1 MFTPQ
6 EVREQSES
14 FEKAVFGGYSVSAVD
29 DFVGSLA
36 EDYAALYKENAVLK
50 SKMKVLVERLEEY
63 RKQEDSLNKVML
75 SAQQSADELVQDAER
90 KCAKMLSD
98 TEASLRERNVDLKR
112 ELAAEAE
119 RVSRAKKTAAAFIAE
134 MENQVHQSL
143 SQLERIRQMTIVP
156 KASAKTAKQPAPQ
169 KTEPA
174 PEPKPKPKPAPQ
186 KPEPKPELET
196 PEKLDPSEITRQI
209 ELNLSKILEG
219 DGAAKTP
226 AEDVSGDTMVMKPL
240 G

>member
-29 DFVGSLA
+29 DFVGALT

-75 SAQQSADELVQDAER
+75 SAQQSADELVQEAER

-119 RVSRAKKTAAAFIAE
+119 RVSRAKKVAATFVEE
-134 MENQVHQSL
+134 MENQMHQSL

-156 KASAKTAKQPAPQ
+156 KAASKAAKPS
-169 KTEPA
+169 
-174 PEPKPKPKPAPQ
+174 EPKEAPKPAPAPKQ
-186 KPEPKPELET
+186 PEP
-196 PEKLDPSEITRQI
+196 EKADPSEITRQI
-209 ELNLSKILEG
+209 EMNLSKIL
-219 DGAAKTP
+219 DGSGEKAAP
-226 AEDVSGDTMVMKPL
+226 ADDVSGDTMVMKPL

>member
-14 FEKAVFGGYSVSAVD
+14 FEKAVFGGYSVASVD
-29 DFVGSLA
+29 DFIGPLA

-63 RKQEDSLNKVML
+63 RKQEESLNKAIVA
-75 SAQQSADELVQDAER
+75 AQKTADDMVQETER

-119 RVSRAKKTAAAFIAE
+119 RVSRAKKTAAAFIEE

-143 SQLERIRQMTIVP
+143 SHLEKIRQMTIVP
-156 KASAKTAKQPAPQ
+156 KAAKTAQPQTAKQN
-169 KTEPA
+169 EP
-174 PEPKPKPKPAPQ
+174 
-186 KPEPKPELET
+186 KPEPKPQE
-196 PEKLDPSEITRQI
+196 PKKADPSEITRQI

-219 DGAAKTP
+219 DGNAAHSTADP
-226 AEDVSGDTMVMKPL
+226 SGDTMVMKPL

>member
-14 FEKAVFGGYSVSAVD
+14 FEKAVFGGYSVASVD
-29 DFVGSLA
+29 DFIGPLA

-63 RKQEDSLNKVML
+63 RKQEESLNKAIVA
-75 SAQQSADELVQDAER
+75 AQKTADDMVQETER

-119 RVSRAKKTAAAFIAE
+119 RVSRAKKTAAAFIEE

-143 SQLERIRQMTIVP
+143 SHLEKIRQMTIVP
-156 KASAKTAKQPAPQ
+156 KAAKTAQPQAAKQNGP
-169 KTEPA
+169 EPM
-174 PEPKPKPKPAPQ
+174 PEPKPQ
-186 KPEPKPELET
+186 EPK
-196 PEKLDPSEITRQI
+196 KADPSEITRQI

-219 DGAAKTP
+219 DGNAKPSAADPT
-226 AEDVSGDTMVMKPL
+226 GDTMVMKPL

>member
-50 SKMKVLVERLEEY
+50 SKRKVLVERLEEY

-134 MENQVHQSL
+134 MEN
-143 SQLERIRQMTIVP
+143 P
-156 KASAKTAKQPAPQ
+156 
-169 KTEPA
+169 
-174 PEPKPKPKPAPQ
+174 
-186 KPEPKPELET
+186 
-196 PEKLDPSEITRQI
+196 PSTQFACGSMA
-209 ELNLSKILEG
+209 L
-219 DGAAKTP
+219 
-226 AEDVSGDTMVMKPL
+226 
-240 G
+240 

>member
-156 KASAKTAKQPAPQ
+156 KASAKQPV
-169 KTEPA
+169 
-174 PEPKPKPKPAPQ
+174 PQ
-186 KPEPKPELET
+186 KPEPAPKPNPAPQNPEPKPEPVLEPET
-196 PEKLDPSEITRQI
+196 PEKIDPSEITRQI
-209 ELNLSKILEG
+209 ELNLSTILEG
-219 DGAAKTP
+219 DGNAKTP

>member
-156 KASAKTAKQPAPQ
+156 KASAKQPV
-169 KTEPA
+169 
-174 PEPKPKPKPAPQ
+174 PQ
-186 KPEPKPELET
+186 KPEPAPKLNPAPQNPEPKPEPVLEPET
-196 PEKLDPSEITRQI
+196 PEKIDPSEITRQI

-219 DGAAKTP
+219 DGNAKTP

>member
-36 EDYAALYKENAVLK
+36 EDYAVLYKENAVLK

-63 RKQEDSLNKVML
+63 REQEDSLNKVML

-98 TEASLRERNVDLKR
+98 TEASLRERNVDLKAGAGSGGR
-112 ELAAEAE
+112 T
-119 RVSRAKKTAAAFIAE
+119 RVPGQEDCR
-134 MENQVHQSL
+134 SL
-143 SQLERIRQMTIVP
+143 HCGDGKPGTSVPESAGANSADDHCAQGIRQ
-156 KASAKTAKQPAPQ
+156 AACH
-169 KTEPA
+169 
-174 PEPKPKPKPAPQ
+174 
-186 KPEPKPELET
+186 
-196 PEKLDPSEITRQI
+196 SEA
-209 ELNLSKILEG
+209 
-219 DGAAKTP
+219 GACA
-226 AEDVSGDTMVMKPL
+226 
-240 G
+240 

>member
-29 DFVGSLA
+29 DFIAPLA

-50 SKMKVLVERLEEY
+50 SKMKVLVERLEKY
-63 RKQEDSLNKVML
+63 RTQEESLNKAMVA
-75 SAQQSADELVQDAER
+75 AQKTADEMIEETER

-98 TEASLRERNVDLKR
+98 TEGSLRDRNVDLKR

-119 RVSRAKKTAAAFIAE
+119 RVSRARKTAAAFIAE

-156 KASAKTAKQPAPQ
+156 KAAKAAKAAKAEAPRPVEASAKEPEQAK
-169 KTEPA
+169 T
-174 PEPKPKPKPAPQ
+174 
-186 KPEPKPELET
+186 
-196 PEKLDPSEITRQI
+196 DPGEITRQI
-209 ELNLSKILEG
+209 EQNLSRILDPKPEE
-219 DGAAKTP
+219 A
-226 AEDVSGDTMVMKPL
+226 SGDTMVMPPL
-240 G
+240 EHTGKE

>member
-156 KASAKTAKQPAPQ
+156 KASAKQPVPQKPNPAPQ
-169 KTEPA
+169 N
-174 PEPKPKPKPAPQ
+174 
-186 KPEPKPELET
+186 PEPKPEPVLEPET
-196 PEKLDPSEITRQI
+196 PEKIDPSEITRQI

-219 DGAAKTP
+219 DGNAKTP

>member
-98 TEASLRERNVDLKR
+98 TEASLRERNVGAAR

-156 KASAKTAKQPAPQ
+156 KASAKQPVTQKPEPAPKPNPAPQ
-169 KTEPA
+169 N
-174 PEPKPKPKPAPQ
+174 
-186 KPEPKPELET
+186 PEPKPEPET
-196 PEKLDPSEITRQI
+196 PEKIDPSEITRQI

-219 DGAAKTP
+219 DGNAKTP

>member
-29 DFVGSLA
+29 DFVGALA

-75 SAQQSADELVQDAER
+75 AAQQSADELVQDAER

-98 TEASLRERNVDLKR
+98 TEASLRERNLDLKR

-119 RVSRAKKTAAAFIAE
+119 RVSRAKKTAAAFVAE

-156 KASAKTAKQPAPQ
+156 KAASKPVKQPVPQ
-169 KTEPA
+169 KTE
-174 PEPKPKPKPAPQ
+174 EKPAPAEKQ
-186 KPEPKPELET
+186 PEP
-196 PEKLDPSEITRQI
+196 EKADPSAITRQI

-219 DGAAKTP
+219 SEKTEVP
-226 AEDVSGDTMVMKPL
+226 SDDVSGDTMVMKPL

>member
-36 EDYAALYKENAVLK
+36 EDYAALYKENAV
-50 SKMKVLVERLEEY
+50 
-63 RKQEDSLNKVML
+63 VML

-156 KASAKTAKQPAPQ
+156 KASAKQPVTQKPEPAPKPNPAPQ
-169 KTEPA
+169 N
-174 PEPKPKPKPAPQ
+174 
-186 KPEPKPELET
+186 PEPKPEPET
-196 PEKLDPSEITRQI
+196 PEKIDPSEITRQI

-219 DGAAKTP
+219 DGNAKTP

>member
-14 FEKAVFGGYSVSAVD
+14 FEKAVFGGYSVSTVD

-156 KASAKTAKQPAPQ
+156 KASAKQ
-169 KTEPA
+169 
-174 PEPKPKPKPAPQ
+174 PAPQ
-186 KPEPKPELET
+186 KPEPASKPNPAPQNPEPKPEPVLEPET
-196 PEKLDPSEITRQI
+196 PEKIDPSEITRQI

-219 DGAAKTP
+219 DGTAKTP

>member
-36 EDYAALYKENAVLK
+36 EDYAALFKENAVLK

-156 KASAKTAKQPAPQ
+156 KASAKQPV
-169 KTEPA
+169 
-174 PEPKPKPKPAPQ
+174 PQ
-186 KPEPKPELET
+186 KPEPAPKPNPAPQNPEPKPEPVLEPET
-196 PEKLDPSEITRQI
+196 PEKIDPSEITRQI

-219 DGAAKTP
+219 DGNAKTP

>member
-29 DFVGSLA
+29 DFVGALA

-75 SAQQSADELVQDAER
+75 SAQQSADELVQEAER

-119 RVSRAKKTAAAFIAE
+119 RVSRAKKAAATFVEE

-143 SQLERIRQMTIVP
+143 SQLERIRQMTIVTKAAKAAKPTVP
-156 KASAKTAKQPAPQ
+156 K
-169 KTEPA
+169 E
-174 PEPKPKPKPAPQ
+174 EPKPAPAPKQ
-186 KPEPKPELET
+186 PEP
-196 PEKLDPSEITRQI
+196 EKADPGEITRQI
-209 ELNLSKILEG
+209 EMNLSKILDGNG
-219 DGAAKTP
+219 DNTTP
-226 AEDVSGDTMVMKPL
+226 ADDVSGDTMVMKPL

>member
-75 SAQQSADELVQDAER
+75 AAQQSADELVQEAER

-119 RVSRAKKTAAAFIAE
+119 RVSRAKKTAAAFVAE
-134 MENQVHQSL
+134 MENQIHQSL

-156 KASAKTAKQPAPQ
+156 KTTGKAVKQPVS
-169 KTEPA
+169 TE
-174 PEPKPKPKPAPQ
+174 PEPKPKPAPAEKQ
-186 KPEPKPELET
+186 PEP
-196 PEKLDPSEITRQI
+196 EKAGPGEITRQI
-209 ELNLSKILEG
+209 ELNLSKIL
-219 DGAAKTP
+219 DGSANAPAASG
-226 AEDVSGDTMVMKPL
+226 DVSGDTMVMKPL

>member
-90 KCAKMLSD
+90 KCAKMLSE

-156 KASAKTAKQPAPQ
+156 KASAKQPP
-169 KTEPA
+169 
-174 PEPKPKPKPAPQ
+174 
-186 KPEPKPELET
+186 LRSRS
-196 PEKLDPSEITRQI
+196 LRRSR
-209 ELNLSKILEG
+209 ILPPRSRNQSRSLCWSRRPR
-219 DGAAKTP
+219 KRLTP
-226 AEDVSGDTMVMKPL
+226 AKLPVRSS
-240 G
+240 

>member
-156 KASAKTAKQPAPQ
+156 KASAKQPVLQKPEPAPKPNPAPQ
-169 KTEPA
+169 N
-174 PEPKPKPKPAPQ
+174 
-186 KPEPKPELET
+186 PEPKPEPET
-196 PEKLDPSEITRQI
+196 PEKIDPSEITRQI

-219 DGAAKTP
+219 DGNAKTP

>member
-29 DFVGSLA
+29 DFVGALA

-75 SAQQSADELVQDAER
+75 AAQQSADELVQDAER

-98 TEASLRERNVDLKR
+98 TEASLRERNLDLKR

-119 RVSRAKKTAAAFIAE
+119 RVSRAKKTAAAFVAE

-156 KASAKTAKQPAPQ
+156 KAASKPVKQPVPQ
-169 KTEPA
+169 KTEEKPA
-174 PEPKPKPKPAPQ
+174 PEEKQ
-186 KPEPKPELET
+186 PEP
-196 PEKLDPSEITRQI
+196 EKADPSAITRQI

-219 DGAAKTP
+219 SEKTEAP
-226 AEDVSGDTMVMKPL
+226 SDDVSGDTMVMKPL

>member
-156 KASAKTAKQPAPQ
+156 KASAKQPV
-169 KTEPA
+169 
-174 PEPKPKPKPAPQ
+174 PQ
-186 KPEPKPELET
+186 KPEPAPKPNPAPQNSEPKPEPVLEPET
-196 PEKLDPSEITRQI
+196 PEKIDPSEITRQI

-219 DGAAKTP
+219 DGNAKTP

>member
-75 SAQQSADELVQDAER
+75 AAQQSADELVQEAER

-119 RVSRAKKTAAAFIAE
+119 RVSRAKKTAAAFVAE
-134 MENQVHQSL
+134 MENQIHQSL

-156 KASAKTAKQPAPQ
+156 KASGKAAKQPV
-169 KTEPA
+169 PA
-174 PEPKPKPKPAPQ
+174 EPEPKPAPEEKQ
-186 KPEPKPELET
+186 PEP
-196 PEKLDPSEITRQI
+196 EKAGPGEITRQI
-209 ELNLSKILEG
+209 ELNLSKIL
-219 DGAAKTP
+219 DGSANAP
-226 AEDVSGDTMVMKPL
+226 ASSDDVSGDTMVMKPL

>member
-1 MFTPQ
+1 MCTPQ

-156 KASAKTAKQPAPQ
+156 KTSAKQPVPQ
-169 KTEPA
+169 KPEPA
-174 PEPKPKPKPAPQ
+174 PKPNPAPQ
-186 KPEPKPELET
+186 KPEPKPEPVLEPET
-196 PEKLDPSEITRQI
+196 PEKIDPSEITRQI

-219 DGAAKTP
+219 DGTAKTP

>member
-50 SKMKVLVERLEEY
+50 SKMTVLVERLEEY

-156 KASAKTAKQPAPQ
+156 KASAKQPV
-169 KTEPA
+169 
-174 PEPKPKPKPAPQ
+174 PQ
-186 KPEPKPELET
+186 KPEPAPKPNPAPQNPEPKPEPVLEPET
-196 PEKLDPSEITRQI
+196 PEKIDPSEITRQI

-219 DGAAKTP
+219 DGNAKTP

>member
-156 KASAKTAKQPAPQ
+156 KASAKQT
-169 KTEPA
+169 
-174 PEPKPKPKPAPQ
+174 APQ
-186 KPEPKPELET
+186 KPEPVLEPET
-196 PEKLDPSEITRQI
+196 PEKIDPSEITRQI

-219 DGAAKTP
+219 DGNAKTP

>member
-156 KASAKTAKQPAPQ
+156 KASAKQSV
-169 KTEPA
+169 
-174 PEPKPKPKPAPQ
+174 PQ
-186 KPEPKPELET
+186 KPEPAPKPNPAPQNPEPKPEPVLEPET
-196 PEKLDPSEITRQI
+196 PEKIDPSEITRQI

-219 DGAAKTP
+219 DGNAKTP

>member
-75 SAQQSADELVQDAER
+75 SAQPEAQESETAGEE
-90 KCAKMLSD
+90 
-98 TEASLRERNVDLKR
+98 TEEASEQE
-112 ELAAEAE
+112 ELD
-119 RVSRAKKTAAAFIAE
+119 
-134 MENQVHQSL
+134 
-143 SQLERIRQMTIVP
+143 
-156 KASAKTAKQPAPQ
+156 
-169 KTEPA
+169 A
-174 PEPKPKPKPAPQ
+174 PETDSDVVGTFY
-186 KPEPKPELET
+186 L
-196 PEKLDPSEITRQI
+196 
-209 ELNLSKILEG
+209 
-219 DGAAKTP
+219 
-226 AEDVSGDTMVMKPL
+226 DVSGQDTEV
-240 G
+240 